1 MPDARRADTAR
12 AALPRAPEFDATLAL
27 LREGAGYIS
36 ARADRLGT
44 DVFRTRLALRP
55 VICMRGAEAAE
66 IFYGGDR
73 FTRRGAMPASIRHLL
88 QDDGSVQGL
97 DGAAHRHRK
106 AMFTGLMLDDSIRR
120 LAGHFAAEWRS
131 AVPGWQAAGQVVLAR
146 ALPQLL
152 FRAAA
157 IWAGVPVADAEATRR
172 ADEMEAM
179 IVNAGRLG
187 PSNWWARLRRHRT
200 EAWARRVI
208 GDLRAGAAGERSP
221 ALPAAAIAAH
231 RDEAGQLLPE
241 AVAAVELINLL
252 RPVVAV
258 GHFILFAA
266 LALHHHPEWRARFA
280 TGADE
285 DLEPFAQ
292 EIRRTTPFF
301 PAVAGRVLTPFT
313 WRGIDFAADA
323 WVLFDIHGTDTH
335 PALWADPAAFRP
347 ERFRGWGGD
356 PWRLVPQGAGLVG
369 ATHRCP
375 GERITLELIKEAVR
389 LLCRDLDWRLPP
401 QDLTVDPAR
410 LPACPAD
417 GLVLADLR
425 PCR

>member
-1 MPDARRADTAR
+1 MPDTQRAEIAR

-36 ARADRLGT
+36 ARADHLGT

-106 AMFTGLMLDDSIRR
+106 AMFTGLMLEGSIRR

-131 AVPGWQAAGQVVLAR
+131 AVPGWQTAGRVVLVR

-157 IWAGVPVADAEATRR
+157 VWAGVPVDDAEATRR

-187 PSNWWARLRRHRT
+187 PANWRARLRRHQT

-208 GDLRAGAAGERSP
+208 RDLRAGAAAELSP
-221 ALPAAAIAAH
+221 APPAAAIAAH
-231 RDEAGQLLPE
+231 RDEAGRLLPE

-266 LALHHHPEWRARFA
+266 QRGGPPALPRSGLAAAAPGSDRRSRPPAGLPGG
-280 TGADE
+280 GAGAGRSQAVP
-285 DLEPFAQ
+285 L
-292 EIRRTTPFF
+292 TTPSCHWK
-301 PAVAGRVLTPFT
+301 GRP
-313 WRGIDFAADA
+313 
-323 WVLFDIHGTDTH
+323 
-335 PALWADPAAFRP
+335 
-347 ERFRGWGGD
+347 
-356 PWRLVPQGAGLVG
+356 
-369 ATHRCP
+369 
-375 GERITLELIKEAVR
+375 
-389 LLCRDLDWRLPP
+389 
-401 QDLTVDPAR
+401 
-410 LPACPAD
+410 
-417 GLVLADLR
+417 
-425 PCR
+425 PCRLTSTVLPQPSPRR